1 MFLKIFKLLNNTEKK
16 KFFSLQVYFVFLSL
30 IEVFGIISIIPLV
43 FVISAENIDQI
54 YNNYPILKNYLNFT
68 DIRQFQLF
76 FSVSFLAL
84 LIFYNLINL
93 FCFYKFETL
102 VEKIHTSKFAQLFKF
117 YLNQEYI
124 DMSKQHSADITNNL
138 TYNLQLV
145 IEKIYRLSFKANTKF
160 YSLIFIGLSVFVFD
174 FKNAM
179 ILTILLIVIFFFGFY
194 LIKKKIFN
202 LGKLASESNKS
213 ILKYIKETF
222 QNFKFISVSEKKKNY
237 INLYINN
244 KINPFTNSNKKIEV
258 YTFFSRILIESL
270 GFLIIILLI
279 LSLIL
284 NNTLQTF
291 LSIISFY
298 LFAFYRLFPAM
309 QQLFY
314 SVSQL
319 KSWYYLLEKIFNEI
333 EKYNLK
339 KVNLNISHEQNN
351 VNFQNK
357 IELKNISFNYSDKFI
372 LRDVNLKINKG
383 SFYYLDGDT
392 GKGKS
397 TICDIISGVLKPTQ
411 GSIFVDN
418 KNIIDLKNNNWKS
431 KVGYVTQDIFFM
443 EDTILNNLIY
453 GDNNFNIK
461 EIISICEKVY
471 LNEFLPELD
480 KNLDKYLL
488 KEGGSNYSGGQLQ
501 RIAIARSLISKPELL
516 ILDESTNAMD
526 ENLEKKLILSLRE
539 NFKDLTVIIVSHRKS
554 LKKLC
559 NDYFEL

>member
-1 MFLKIFKLLNNTEKK
+1 MFLKIFKLLNKTEKK
-16 KFFSLQVYFVFLSL
+16 KFFSLQIYFIFLAL

-43 FVISAENIDQI
+43 FVISAENTNQI
-54 YNNYPILKNYLNFT
+54 YSNYPILKDYVNFS

-76 FSVSFLAL
+76 FSISFLGL

-102 VEKIHTSKFAQLFKF
+102 VEKIHSSKFAQLFKF

-124 DMSKQHSADITNNL
+124 EMSKKHSADITNNL

-145 IEKIYRLSFKANTKF
+145 IEKIYRLTFKANTKF
-160 YSLIFIGLSVFVFD
+160 YSLIFIGLSIFFFD
-174 FKNAM
+174 FKNAL
-179 ILTILLIVIFFFGFY
+179 ILTFLLMIIFFFGFY

-202 LGKLASESNKS
+202 LGKLASDSNKS
-213 ILKYIKETF
+213 ILKNIKETF
-222 QNFKFISVSEKKKNY
+222 QNFKFISISDKKKNY
-237 INLYINN
+237 IDSYINS

-270 GFLIIILLI
+270 GFLIII
-279 LSLIL
+279 SLIL
-284 NNTLQTF
+284 TLIINNTLQAF

-319 KSWYYLLEKIFNEI
+319 KSWFYLFDKISNEI
-333 EKYNLK
+333 EKYNSKIKNENFENK
-339 KVNLNISHEQNN
+339 K
-351 VNFQNK
+351 NK
-357 IELKNISFNYSDKFI
+357 INFKDNLELKNISFNHGDKNI
-372 LRDVNLKINKG
+372 LKNINLKIKKG
-383 SFYYLDGDT
+383 TFFYLDGDT

-397 TICDIISGVLKPTQ
+397 TICDIISGVISPTS
-411 GSIFVDN
+411 GSLLIDN
-418 KNIIDLKNNNWKS
+418 NDTKNLQPNNWS
-431 KVGYVTQDIFFM
+431 SQIGYVTQEIFFT

-453 GDNNFNIK
+453 GDNNFKIEEVLN
-461 EIISICEKVY
+461 ICENVY

-480 KNLDKYLL
+480 KNIDKYVL
-488 KEGGSNYSGGQLQ
+488 KEGGSNFSGGQLQ
-501 RIAIARSLISKPELL
+501 RIAIARSLINKPELL

-526 ENLEKKLILSLRE
+526 EKLEEKLILSLKK

-559 NDYFEL
+559 DDYYEL